1 MHLDGPVR
9 DPLGHLGPVEL
20 GHRDLER
27 VVLPQ
32 VPQVR
37 RAKGQQ
43 SRRVNLDG
51 RLSDH
56 LPHELE
62 VSDRPAERF
71 AILHVLRRGLQGGTG
86 HADGPGGD
94 ANPTAVQRP
103 HRLIP
108 AVAFL
113 ADQVLL
119 RNAAI
124 VEGQVRGR
132 TRTQPQLR
140 RRLDV
145 GDLEPGGIPRHEEE

>member
-1 MHLDGPVR
+1 
-9 DPLGHLGPVEL
+9 
-20 GHRDLER
+20 HR
-27 VVLPQ
+27 
-32 VPQVR
+32 
-37 RAKGQQ
+37 G
-43 SRRVNLDG
+43 NLDG
-51 RLSDH
+51 ALTAL
-56 LPHELE
+56 LPSGLE
-62 VSDRPAERF
+62 GSVRPADRF
-71 AILHVLRRGLQGGTG
+71 AILHVLRRGLQAGTR
-86 HADGPGGD
+86 HADVPGGD
-94 ANPTAVQRP
+94 ANPTAVPPP

-145 GDLEPGGIPRHEEE
+145 GYL